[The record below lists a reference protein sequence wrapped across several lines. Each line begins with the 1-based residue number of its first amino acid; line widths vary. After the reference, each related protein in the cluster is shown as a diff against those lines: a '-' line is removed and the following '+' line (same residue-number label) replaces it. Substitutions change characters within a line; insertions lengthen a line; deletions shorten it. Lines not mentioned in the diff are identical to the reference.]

1 GFGAFQGDLDVIRCL
16 ATLAALGRRRQ
27 WAEEQILACLRI
39 IASGDAARRQ
49 LRGSWAGA
57 MGQTQFIP
65 AAFIATAVD
74 GDGDG
79 KRDIWG
85 SSADALAS
93 AANLLVKG
101 GWKRG
106 ESWAREVAPPAGFD
120 WSLAEGPMQP
130 PAWWQAKGARRADG
144 MKWSAAD
151 SGS

>member
-1 GFGAFQGDLDVIRCL
+1 MHRRVFLTTALAGCAGAAFAEPGPPRPSDLLGAR
-16 ATLAALGRRRQ
+16 GRRRQ
-27 WAEEQILACLRI
+27 GAEEQILACRRI
-39 IASGDAARRQ
+39 IASGEAARRQ

-101 GWKRG
+101 
-106 ESWAREVAPPAGFD
+106 
-120 WSLAEGPMQP
+120 
-130 PAWWQAKGARRADG
+130 
-144 MKWSAAD
+144 
-151 SGS
+151 